1 MVEKTIK
8 EVKKKKKGK
17 KQSLI
22 KKDRTISDKRFF
34 FFWWNFAKMQKK
46 IKIKEYSF
54 TDSFL
59 KN

>member
-34 FFWWNFAKMQKK
+34 FFW
-46 IKIKEYSF
+46 
-54 TDSFL
+54 
-59 KN
+59 